1 MTWYEDVDRR
11 LDNLERVVMKILVEI
26 GQPKDAVRM
35 SVPGGAPP
43 LQSNSLLTVTPE
55 ADDDDDDLD
64 FPPDPVPV
72 GCSHNQQALIAGI
85 VTCAKCGHKLSEPT
99 GLIQPNTPPEQ
110 MPGWAQAAMEGGPS
124 V

>member
-11 LDNLERVVMKILVEI
+11 LDNLERVMLKVLDEL
-26 GQPKDAVRM
+26 GSGPA
-35 SVPGGAPP
+35 GAPP
-43 LQSNSLLTVTPE
+43 GSPPARSVSTVTPIG
-55 ADDDDDDLD
+55 DDDDDDLN

-99 GLIQPNTPPEQ
+99 GLIQPNTPIEQLPE
-110 MPGWAQAAMEGGPS
+110 WAQAAREGGPS